1 MPRSLSRPQVGTIV
15 WYYAAS
21 PPGAAPLAAM
31 VVNVPTPAGSGFGIP
46 LPGAGPTLDLTVFA
60 AAGTTSAVLGVPF
73 YYGTRPASGAWCTM
87 PRVNQ
92 NLAGAWPAS
101 QEAQDYELHNLNA
114 EQREARIEQ
123 LKEAAEKAAKE
134 AEDRKEEEPTTQP
147 HDEEELE
154 DVEEDTHPHGRGA
167 PRRRR

>member
-114 EQREARIEQ
+114 EQREQRIEE
-123 LKEAAEKAAKE
+123 LREAAEKAAAK
-134 AEDRKEEEPTTQP
+134 AAEEETPGTQP
-147 HDEEELE
+147 PSHDEEELE
-154 DVEEDTHPHGRGA
+154 DVEEDTPHTRGH